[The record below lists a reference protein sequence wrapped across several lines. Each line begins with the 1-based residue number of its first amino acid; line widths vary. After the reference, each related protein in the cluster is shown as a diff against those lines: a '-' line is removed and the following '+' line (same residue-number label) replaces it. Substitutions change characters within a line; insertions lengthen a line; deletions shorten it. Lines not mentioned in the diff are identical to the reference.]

1 MKVSKYYLSW
11 KWVEE
16 QIDSKIDKFND
27 IDLQYVSGVPRGGL
41 IPAVMMSHILGVKY
55 LPYTSAILLPEEI
68 RNQTLVIDD
77 IADTGHTLLEAKELG
92 FVTFT
97 LALRSTSEVIPTFSG
112 EYIVDESWLVFPWE
126 TVNSETKQDYLL
138 NQK

>member
-16 QIDSKIDKFND
+16 QIDSTIDKFND

-77 IADTGHTLLEAKELG
+77 IADTGHTLLEAKEL
-92 FVTFT
+92 FNRIDYNIQTKIFQNCEH
-97 LALRSTSEVIPTFSG
+97 RIPQEGSSLGLEFIKKKF
-112 EYIVDESWLVFPWE
+112 Y
-126 TVNSETKQDYLL
+126 
-138 NQK
+138 

>member
-16 QIDSKIDKFND
+16 QIDSKIHKFND